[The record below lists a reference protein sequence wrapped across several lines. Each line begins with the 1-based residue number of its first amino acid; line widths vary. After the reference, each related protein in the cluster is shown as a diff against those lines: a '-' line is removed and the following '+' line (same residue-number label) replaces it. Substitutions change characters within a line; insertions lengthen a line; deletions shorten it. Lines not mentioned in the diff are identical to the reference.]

1 MAGRRFIDE
10 LSADRALTVDV
21 SDLYTKNG
29 RPLQRSGDNL
39 YSRSGRYLGRVRNG
53 KVYDPDGKYA
63 GTIVGD
69 RVVDRSADGA
79 TIGSPVHLSEHCW
92 DGTCEP
98 GRVGDMG
105 R

>member
-1 MAGRRFIDE
+1 MLHGE
-10 LSADRALTVDV
+10 VSADRALMVDV

-29 RPLQRSGDNL
+29 RPLQRSGDDL

-53 KVYDPDGKYA
+53 KVYDQSGKYA

-69 RVVDRSADGA
+69 RVVYRGTDGA
-79 TIGSPVHLSEHCW
+79 TIGSPSISANRVG